1 MMMMMSLRSSFPQ
14 WAVATM
20 LLLLASTTVE
30 EAKAF
35 DASRCDVLVARTK
48 ENALW
53 HCGNPLPTTTDTGKY
68 CDHSQGDKNIRPF
81 AWKASYP
88 DEWCAFFAATVRG
101 DAATNNTEGTYP
113 LTPSVPLSMTP
124 GPNMYFFS
132 AVVDWGCYILNDAK
146 DKVVESYLVDS
157 RNGKVGSTTTTQCE
171 RTQSYF
177 DYFNL
182 NAQIRDL
189 IWYGAMPKSSKCRVR
204 RVQ

>member
-1 MMMMMSLRSSFPQ
+1 
-14 WAVATM
+14 M

-35 DASRCDVLVARTK
+35 DASRCDVL
-48 ENALW
+48 
-53 HCGNPLPTTTDTGKY
+53 
-68 CDHSQGDKNIRPF
+68 
-81 AWKASYP
+81 
-88 DEWCAFFAATVRG
+88 
-101 DAATNNTEGTYP
+101 
-113 LTPSVPLSMTP
+113 
-124 GPNMYFFS
+124 
-132 AVVDWGCYILNDAK
+132 
-146 DKVVESYLVDS
+146 VESYLVDS